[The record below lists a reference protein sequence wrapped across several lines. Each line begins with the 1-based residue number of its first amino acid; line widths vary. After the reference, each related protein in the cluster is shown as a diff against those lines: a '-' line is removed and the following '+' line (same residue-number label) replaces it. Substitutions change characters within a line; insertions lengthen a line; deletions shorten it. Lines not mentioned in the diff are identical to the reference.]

1 MTTATATAT
10 DTYFRA
16 QVESASPLQRVVML
30 YDGAVSF
37 LEDAARQMDL
47 RDYEAAPLLNIRA
60 QNIIMELQGVLNIKE
75 GGDVAT
81 RLHALY
87 AYFLRRLIAA
97 NSKRDSAALL
107 EVAERMKE
115 MRGSW
120 AALAA
125 GENNTEGN

>member
-1 MTTATATAT
+1 MTTATAT

-47 RDYEAAPLLNIRA
+47 RDYEGAPLLNIRA
-60 QNIIMELQGVLNIKE
+60 QNIIMELQGVLNMKE
-75 GGDVAT
+75 GGEMAA

-107 EVAERMKE
+107 EIAERMKE

-125 GENNTEGN
+125 GIE

>member
-1 MTTATATAT
+1 MTTATAMAT

-47 RDYEAAPLLNIRA
+47 RDYEGAPLLNIRA
-60 QNIIMELQGVLNIKE
+60 QNIIMELQGVLNMRE
-75 GGDVAT
+75 GGELAQ
-81 RLHALY
+81 RLHTLY
-87 AYFLRRLIAA
+87 AYFLRRLITA
-97 NSKRDSAALL
+97 NTKRDAGMLL

-115 MRGSW
+115 MRESW
-120 AALAA
+120 ATLAD
-125 GENNTEGN
+125 GSNETEGN

>member
-1 MTTATATAT
+1 MTTATAT

-37 LEDAARQMDL
+37 LEDAARRMENH
-47 RDYEAAPLLNIRA
+47 DYEGAPLLNIRA
-60 QNIIMELQGVLNIKE
+60 QNILMELQGVLNMKE
-75 GGDVAT
+75 GGDLAAK
-81 RLHALY
+81 LHALY

-97 NSKRDSAALL
+97 NSRRDPAMLL
-107 EVAERMKE
+107 EVAERLKE
-115 MRGSW
+115 LRGSW

-125 GENNTEGN
+125 GETNTEVN